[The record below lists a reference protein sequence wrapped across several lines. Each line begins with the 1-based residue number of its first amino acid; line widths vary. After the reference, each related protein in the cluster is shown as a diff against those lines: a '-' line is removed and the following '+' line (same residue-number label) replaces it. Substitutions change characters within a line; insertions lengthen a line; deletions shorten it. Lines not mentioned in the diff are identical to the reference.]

1 MRCDALRCDETR
13 PDIIY
18 IYMYKYHA
26 SSHHATRN
34 DITGQRYL
42 PTYLPTH
49 LAKPPL
55 TCVHHTHPSIQT
67 KNRLIRC
74 EAASANAQ
82 ETLPLFSCA
91 VLAASVGGV
100 PAPTVNAVAAAYLA
114 TRVVY
119 NVIYVWLQGANS
131 RKVAYARSL
140 SWFAG
145 VACWMTLFVKAGF
158 AFSEG
163 GAE

>member
-1 MRCDALRCDETR
+1 MASFIDLNKNYSIFAIPTAVILGLA
-13 PDIIY
+13 PIIY
-18 IYMYKYHA
+18 GRSVAIK
-26 SSHHATRN
+26 
-34 DITGQRYL
+34 
-42 PTYLPTH
+42 
-49 LAKPPL
+49 AKLFDNKNPRGL
-55 TCVHHTHPSIQT
+55 QEAVKGAQKIDQAT